1 MIFLTL
7 TGKTMEENRRLW
19 AENQAFADGIELR
32 ADFLL
37 REERAKV
44 CVFPKEVSVPVILT
58 CRKIEDGGCWADDE
72 AVRTEFFRSQR
83 ESGFSFFDFEEN
95 FDFPETESLTHFGI
109 RVIRSRHDFCGF
121 PSDFSQFLHR
131 VNAAGEIPKAAV
143 TVSSAFELSRFFEE
157 SRAAAFPKIVLA
169 MGEFGFASRILTE
182 VSGSM
187 LTFCSVG
194 GVLSSLGQISPKE
207 AVEVYRCRDLNRETA
222 IFGVT
227 GNPLSQ
233 SRSPQIHNQ
242 YLAERGLN
250 AVFLPFP
257 AVDFNDFLALAKT
270 LSVRAAA
277 VTVPFKEAA
286 AYCADEASFDVKSCG
301 ASNSLIFHRGRI
313 EAYNTDIGG
322 FLKPLTEVIPS
333 LKGKKCLV
341 FGAGGAAAACVCALA
356 DRGADVTVLNRTVE
370 KAQRLATRFGC
381 AFGSLEDAAAI
392 KNAAILVQASAA
404 GMTGFEATDP
414 AAAYVYSGNEIAYDI
429 VYKPRETPFL
439 KRAAAAGCRCL
450 YGLEMLE
457 AQARLQF
464 DLFYS
469 PECGLWD
476 ERDI

>member
-207 AVEVYRCRDLNRETA
+207 AVEIYRYRELNRETA
-222 IFGVT
+222 VFGVT

-257 AVDFNDFLALAKT
+257 AVGFDDFLTLAKT
-270 LSVRAAA
+270 LPLRAAA

-286 AYCADEASFDVKSCG
+286 AACADEISADVRSCG
-301 ASNSLIFHRGRI
+301 ASNSLIFRNGRI
-313 EAYNTDIGG
+313 EAHNTDIGG
-322 FLKPLTEVIPS
+322 FLKPLTAAFTS

-341 FGAGGAAAACVCALA
+341 FGAGGAAAACVCALVT
-356 DRGADVTVLNRTVE
+356 RGAEVTVLNRTAE
-370 KAQRLATRFGC
+370 KARRLAERFGC
-381 AFGSLEDAAAI
+381 AFGGLGDAAAV
-392 KNAAILVQASAA
+392 KDAEILVQASAA
-404 GMTGFEATDP
+404 GMSGFEAADP
-414 AAAYVYSGNEIAYDI
+414 AAAYVYRGDETAYDI
-429 VYKPRETPFL
+429 VYKPRLTPFL

-464 DLFYS
+464 GLFYS
-469 PECGLWD
+469 SGCGLG
-476 ERDI
+476 EAEGV

>member
-1 MIFLTL
+1 MRILVCVKQVPATAHVTVDEK
-7 TGKTMEENRRLW
+7 TGVLQREGVESKLNPYDL
-19 AENQAFADGIELR
+19 FALETALR
-32 ADFLL
+32 L
-37 REERAKV
+37 REEAGGTVTAITMGPPQAQAAIRETFWMGADEGYV
-44 CVFPKEVSVPVILT
+44 LADRRLAGADVLATSYALSQGIAAIGAFDVILCGKQT
-58 CRKIEDGGCWADDE
+58 TDGDTA
-72 AVRTEFFRSQR
+72 Q
-83 ESGFSFFDFEEN
+83 
-95 FDFPETESLTHFGI
+95 
-109 RVIRSRHDFCGF
+109 
-121 PSDFSQFLHR
+121 
-131 VNAAGEIPKAAV
+131 
-143 TVSSAFELSRFFEE
+143 
-157 SRAAAFPKIVLA
+157 
-169 MGEFGFASRILTE
+169 
-182 VSGSM
+182 
-187 LTFCSVG
+187 VG
-194 GVLSSLGQISPKE
+194 P
-207 AVEVYRCRDLNRETA
+207 A
-222 IFGVT
+222 
-227 GNPLSQ
+227 
-233 SRSPQIHNQ
+233 
-242 YLAERGLN
+242 LAEHLGLPHAAWVSRLERAEGGLIAYQELQSAIH

-286 AYCADEASFDVKSCG
+286 ASCADEASFDVKSCG

-392 KNAAILVQASAA
+392 KDAAILVQASAA

>member
-1 MIFLTL
+1 M
-7 TGKTMEENRRLW
+7 
-19 AENQAFADGIELR
+19 
-32 ADFLL
+32 
-37 REERAKV
+37 
-44 CVFPKEVSVPVILT
+44 
-58 CRKIEDGGCWADDE
+58 
-72 AVRTEFFRSQR
+72 
-83 ESGFSFFDFEEN
+83 
-95 FDFPETESLTHFGI
+95 
-109 RVIRSRHDFCGF
+109 
-121 PSDFSQFLHR
+121 
-131 VNAAGEIPKAAV
+131 
-143 TVSSAFELSRFFEE
+143 
-157 SRAAAFPKIVLA
+157 
-169 MGEFGFASRILTE
+169 
-182 VSGSM
+182 
-187 LTFCSVG
+187 
-194 GVLSSLGQISPKE
+194 
-207 AVEVYRCRDLNRETA
+207 
-222 IFGVT
+222 T

-233 SRSPQIHNQ
+233 SRSPQIHNE
-242 YLAERGLN
+242 YLAQHGLN

-286 AYCADEASFDVKSCG
+286 ASCANEASFDVKSCG

-370 KAQRLATRFGC
+370 KARRLATRFGC

-404 GMTGFEATDP
+404 GMTGFEAADP